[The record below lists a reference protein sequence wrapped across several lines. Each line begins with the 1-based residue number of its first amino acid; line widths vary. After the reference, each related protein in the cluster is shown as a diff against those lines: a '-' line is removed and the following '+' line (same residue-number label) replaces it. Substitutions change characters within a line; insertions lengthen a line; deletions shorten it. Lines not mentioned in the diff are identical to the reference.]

1 MIFISS
7 PFSSPFPA
15 TQQERYERV
24 MEFTSIMLS
33 SGYQVFSPIV
43 YCVPMAAR
51 FKLPGD
57 ADYWAKFNI
66 EFLRN
71 CEAMFLLQ
79 LPGWDQSKGIQLE
92 LRIAKMLFIPV
103 IHFNEA
109 FEEIAHTQ
117 DGEKFKVRK

>member
-7 PFSSPFPA
+7 PFSSPLPVI
-15 TQQERYERV
+15 QQQRYDRV
-24 MEFTSIMLS
+24 MEFTSIMLN

-43 YCVPMAAR
+43 YCMPMAQR
-51 FKLPGD
+51 FNMPGD
-57 ADYWAKFNI
+57 AQHWAKFNI

-71 CEAMFLLQ
+71 SEAMFLLQ

-92 LRIAKMLFIPV
+92 LRIAKTLFIPV
-103 IHFNEA
+103 IHFNED